1 LRCIYKQ
8 FYQQIQFLKMALKNV
23 IIQSIG
29 TARPGT
35 GKVLADVLGVS
46 NEVVVKLLYCTPSV
60 LFQHIDEELAA
71 NTSTLLSQ
79 LGLEVQVTND
89 DVPLPEP
96 PALYDLAVFIPNP
109 LQINTVNSQLAA
121 FLGCT
126 EQESLNLLLKDPAL
140 VLGGVSQATA
150 EALSKCIDAEVI
162 ISDPK
167 TDLYTIKVLNRDAAF
182 LKQITAAFANAGL
195 TVDLKKQDCIE
206 DIDYT
211 TSQQLWQRLGNT
223 KSIEIYNQSFQR
235 YDIILESADTGN
247 TAYREVLTNEVG
259 MPGEIIDEVLQNLPI
274 LLNDSVNRKTL
285 QELLELYT
293 TAGLRCS
300 FNKIPFGDKQLVVD
314 NISQPGQAASILNQ
328 FYTGVTISKATVK
341 WVAPKPVS
349 PLLSRLLTQQL
360 QDIGCEVE
368 TKPVV

>member
-1 LRCIYKQ
+1 
-8 FYQQIQFLKMALKNV
+8 MAHKNV
-23 IIQSIG
+23 IIHSIG
-29 TARPGT
+29 TARPGI

-60 LFQHIDEELAA
+60 LFQHIEAALAD
-71 NTSTLLSQ
+71 NTYTLLSQ

-89 DVPLPEP
+89 DAPLPQSP
-96 PALYDLAVFIPNP
+96 LLYDIAVFIPNP
-109 LQINTVNSQLAA
+109 LQLNTVNSQLAG

-150 EALSKCIDAEVI
+150 AALSKCIDAEVI
-162 ISDPK
+162 MSNPK
-167 TDLYTIKVLNRDAAF
+167 TDLYTIKICNRDAAL
-182 LKQITAAFANAGL
+182 LKQVTAAFANAGL
-195 TVDLKKQDCIE
+195 NVDLKEQDCIE
-206 DIDYT
+206 DVDYT
-211 TSQQLWQRLGNT
+211 TSQQVWQRLGNT

-235 YDIILESADTGN
+235 YDIILESADSTNAG
-247 TAYREVLTNEVG
+247 YRKVLTNEVG
-259 MPGEIIDEVLQNLPI
+259 MPDEIIDEVLDHLPI
-274 LLNDSVNRKTL
+274 LLNDAVNRKTL

-293 TAGLRCS
+293 AAGLRCS

-314 NISQPGQAASILNQ
+314 NISEPVQAASILNQ
-328 FYTGVTISKATVK
+328 FYTGVTIDKTTEK

-349 PLLSRLLTQQL
+349 PLLSRLLAQQL

-368 TKPVV
+368 TNPVVY